1 MYTVGRLARRFGLSR
16 STLTYYDRIG
26 LLRPSARSAAG
37 YRLYN
42 EQDVSRFEKVL
53 LFRGVGLSLEA
64 IGQLLASEPGSIG
77 KALENRLVQ
86 INADISALRRQQD
99 LILRLLQG
107 GDAGRRARVMDK
119 QGWVALL
126 RATGLDEDDMERWHA
141 EFERVAPEAHQDFL
155 ESLGIEAGEIAAIR
169 RRSSAGQPLSPV
181 Q

>member
-16 STLTYYDRIG
+16 STLTYYERIG

-42 EQDVSRFEKVL
+42 EQDVARLERVL
-53 LFRGVGLSLEA
+53 LFRGVGLALEA
-64 IGQLLASEPGSIG
+64 IGELLASEPGSIG
-77 KALENRLVQ
+77 KALENRLLQ
-86 INADISALRRQQD
+86 IDADISALRRQQD

-107 GDAGRRARVMDK
+107 GEAGRRARVMDK

-155 ESLGIEAGEIAAIR
+155 ESLGIEASEIAAIR
-169 RRSSAGQPLSPV
+169 RRSSAGQPPSPRH
-181 Q
+181 